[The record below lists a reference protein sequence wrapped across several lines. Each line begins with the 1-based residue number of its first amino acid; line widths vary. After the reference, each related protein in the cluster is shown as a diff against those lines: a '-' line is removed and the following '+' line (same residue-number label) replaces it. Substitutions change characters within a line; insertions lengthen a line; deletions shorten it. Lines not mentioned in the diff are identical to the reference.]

1 MSMKHLLWLAFPALI
16 IMSSPTHAE
25 EAQAPAPYSETI
37 QALVTPIYGTHGKS
51 PAILLVHG
59 GGWTQ
64 GSPTLL
70 YQTAEYL
77 TEQGYLCALASY
89 RLADGKSTSLLEGLK
104 DVRTA
109 YRELV
114 ANSKEL
120 GIDPQRIYILGESA
134 GGHLAAAAA
143 MLPALDSG
151 APLNANHPPLPA
163 GLILINPV
171 LDLPATPWLKK
182 HDALPAPEKLS
193 MEKSDQV
200 REALSPQQ
208 ASAKGLPPVLI
219 IHGQD
224 DTVVSVE
231 QAEAFT
237 TKLEGENVD
246 VTLVILPFTGHA
258 FLIPGYGEDEVR
270 EEAHIAIMDWLNR
283 L

>member
-1 MSMKHLLWLAFPALI
+1 MKHLLWLALPALI
-16 IMSSPTHAE
+16 IMPSPTHAE
-25 EAQAPAPYSETI
+25 EKEAPYSDTI
-37 QALVTPIYGTHGKS
+37 QALITPLYGTHGKS
-51 PAILLVHG
+51 PAVLLVHG

-64 GSPTLL
+64 GNPSLL
-70 YQTAEYL
+70 YQTGLYL
-77 TEQGYLCALASY
+77 SDQGYLCALASY

-104 DVRTA
+104 DVRAA

-120 GIDPQRIYILGESA
+120 GIDPEKIYILGESA
-134 GGHLAAAAA
+134 GGHLAAAAV
-143 MLPALDSG
+143 MLPAFDSG
-151 APLNANHPPLPA
+151 APLNTDHPPRPA

-171 LDLPATPWLKK
+171 LDLPATPWLKG
-182 HDALPAPEKLS
+182 HAALPTPESISL
-193 MEKSDQV
+193 ENADQV

-208 ASAKGLPPVLI
+208 APAKGLPPVLI

-224 DTVVSVE
+224 DTVVGVE

-237 TKLEGENVD
+237 AKLEEENVN
-246 VTLVILPFTGHA
+246 VTLLILPFTGHA

-283 L
+283 P